1 MKATIKL
8 EYIGESQDARLSM
21 YSKIIDQVADGLGGK
36 VTGNTRLR
44 QPWVAEIAGIDSKFG
59 FKREFLK
66 GNWQRKKSNGTGS
79 RGTELWFTIESGKIY
94 EVKSPISWRSINRY
108 FCLVTETGGI
118 KKITETE
125 VKKWLKDHLE

>member
-44 QPWVAEIAGIDSKFG
+44 QPWIAEIAGIDSKFG

-66 GNWQRKKSNGTGS
+66 GNWQRKRSNATGS
-79 RGTELWFTIESGKIY
+79 RGTELWFTVESGKIY

-108 FCLVTETGGI
+108 FCLVTETGCI

-125 VKKWLKDHLE
+125 VKKWLKDRLE

>member
-8 EYIGESQDARLSM
+8 EYIGEAQDARLSM
-21 YSKIIDQVADGLGGK
+21 YNKMINQVSDGLGKK

-44 QPWVAEIAGIDSKFG
+44 QPWTAEIAGIDSKFG
-59 FKREFLK
+59 FKRKFLK
-66 GNWQRKKSNGTGS
+66 GNWQRKRSNGTGS
-79 RGTELWFTIESGKIY
+79 RGTELWFTVESGKIY